1 MMTDA
6 RSTGRA
12 GGLGMT
18 RWVHAAV
25 CGLVGTVLILSA
37 ATARAADDDD
47 TEKSFDKKIRDNLM
61 GALGIKAGPDIEYR
75 ERSPLVLPRRIDL
88 PTPQANATTNAP
100 NWPVDADQKRKREET
115 SRRRDEVEE
124 SRPLRPN
131 ELNVGSAQRGRA
143 PAANAAEF
151 DGKNRQDTTG
161 SIFSNIFS
169 GGKQE
174 TAKFTEEPPR
184 TSLTEPPVGYQT
196 PSPDQP
202 YTAKPEKFLPAV
214 PSFFDFGT
222 ATK

>member
-1 MMTDA
+1 M
-6 RSTGRA
+6 R
-12 GGLGMT
+12 GLL
-18 RWVHAAV
+18 RAAV

-37 ATARAADDDD
+37 ATARADDDD
-47 TEKSFDKKIRDNLM
+47 DGKSFDKKIRDNLM
-61 GALGIKAGPDIEYR
+61 GALGIKSGNDIDYR
-75 ERSPLVLPRRIDL
+75 ERSPLVLPPRIDL

-115 SRRRDEVEE
+115 APRRDEVEE
-124 SRPLRPN
+124 SRPLRPS
-131 ELNVGSAQRGRA
+131 ELNVGAAQRSRTQGG
-143 PAANAAEF
+143 NAAEF

-161 SIFSNIFS
+161 SIFSNMFS

-174 TAKFTEEPPR
+174 SAKFSQEPPR
-184 TSLTEPPVGYQT
+184 TTLTEPPVGYQT

-202 YTAKPEKFLPAV
+202 YTAKAEKLLPSV

>member
-12 GGLGMT
+12 GGLTMRGLL
-18 RWVHAAV
+18 RAAV

-37 ATARAADDDD
+37 ATARADDDD
-47 TEKSFDKKIRDNLM
+47 DEKSFDKKIRDNLM
-61 GALGIKAGPDIEYR
+61 GALGIKGGNDIDYR
-75 ERSPLVLPRRIDL
+75 ERSPLVLPPRINL
-88 PTPQANATTNAP
+88 PPPQANATSNAP

-131 ELNVGSAQRGRA
+131 ELNVGAAQRSRTQG
-143 PAANAAEF
+143 ANAAEI
-151 DGKNRQDTTG
+151 DGRNRQDATG
-161 SIFSNIFS
+161 SRFSNIFS

-174 TAKFTEEPPR
+174 SAKFTQEPAR
-184 TSLTEPPVGYQT
+184 TTLTEPPVGYQT

-202 YTAKPEKFLPAV
+202 YTAKTDRILPSV
-214 PSFFDFGT
+214 PSFFDYGT
-222 ATK
+222 GTK